1 MRGVTSFLNPGGT
14 ANPSLQL
21 LGLELGETP
30 ADSDF
35 LDLLERVDLKSMVA
49 MLRQWILPHFTMQD
63 NKLDQLICD
72 CKTFHGSPIQHEW
85 SDGDNHFVT
94 KITPYGS

>member
-1 MRGVTSFLNPGGT
+1 MRELPAGT

-21 LGLELGETP
+21 LGFELGETP

-49 MLRQWILPHFTMQD
+49 MLRQWILPGFTTQD
-63 NKLDQLICD
+63 NKLDQFIYYR
-72 CKTFHGSPIQHEW
+72 KTFAWFSNPAR
-85 SDGDNHFVT
+85 VV
-94 KITPYGS
+94 